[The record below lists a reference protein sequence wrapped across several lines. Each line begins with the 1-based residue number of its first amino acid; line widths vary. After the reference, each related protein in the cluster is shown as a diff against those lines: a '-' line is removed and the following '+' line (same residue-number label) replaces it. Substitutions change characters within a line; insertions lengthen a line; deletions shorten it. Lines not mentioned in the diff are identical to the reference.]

1 MTYTAKIEQTYAYP
15 KRMRYMPATDTF
27 VEKDYDSLSYLR
39 GFRQPQ
45 GWLKESGTP
54 PCEHLDVIVMTEREH
69 SLGDEVRVRVI
80 GVFCRND
87 GDHKLVA
94 VPVERAEQDLSELPE
109 AERADLLRLYPVE
122 YAGEG
127 WYGRE
132 RAEQALREFFA
143 RAKRR
148 IFITVQHAESQH
160 HVNGMIGA
168 WGDWEL
174 TERGRRQAREIGK
187 WLLWEGCD
195 RGFHMYSSDLKRAS
209 QTAREMGS
217 VLGLEPVET
226 QALREVNAG
235 AGNGRPRRWYA
246 ENCAP
251 RPARYDPDYKPF
263 PDAES
268 DRMLWERLSAFCR
281 ELLAGGE
288 ERVLVVSHGTAL
300 SLLLPMLMGCGFED
314 LARARIN
321 GVAGAVSKIVIE
333 PDGRAVV
340 HYLNQRVC

>member
-15 KRMRYMPATDTF
+15 KRMRYMPATDSF

-94 VPVERAEQDLSELPE
+94 VPVERAEQDLSELSE
-109 AERADLLRLYPVE
+109 AERADLLRLYPAE

-132 RAEQALREFFA
+132 RAEQAVREFFA

-174 TERGRRQAREIGK
+174 TERGIRQARDIGK

-246 ENCAP
+246 ENSAP

-268 DRMLWERLSAFCR
+268 DRMLWERLSAFYR

-314 LARARIN
+314 LARAHIN

>member
-27 VEKDYDSLSYLR
+27 VEKDCDSLSYLR
-39 GFRQPQ
+39 GVRQPS

-54 PCEHLDVIVMTEREH
+54 PCEHLDVIVMTEHEH
-69 SLGDEVRVRVI
+69 SLGDEVRVRII

-94 VPVERAEQDLSELPE
+94 VPM
-109 AERADLLRLYPVE
+109 
-122 YAGEG
+122 
-127 WYGRE
+127 E
-132 RAEQALREFFA
+132 RAEQAVREFFA
-143 RAKRR
+143 RQKRR

-160 HVNGMIGA
+160 HINSMIGA

-174 TERGRRQAREIGK
+174 TEHGIRQARAIGR

-195 RGFHMYSSDLKRAS
+195 RGFQMYSSDLKRAS
-209 QTAREMGS
+209 RTAREMGS

-235 AGNGRPRRWYA
+235 AGNGKPRRWYA
-246 ENCAP
+246 ENRAP
-251 RPARYDPDYKPF
+251 RPKRYDPDYKPF

-268 DRMLWERLSAFCR
+268 DRMLWERLSAFYR
-281 ELLAGGE
+281 ELLAGGG
-288 ERVLVVSHGTAL
+288 ERVLIVSHGTAL
-300 SLLLPMLMGCGFED
+300 SLLLPMLMGCRFED
-314 LARARIN
+314 LARAHIN
-321 GVAGAVSKIVIE
+321 GVAGAVSKVVIE
-333 PDGRAVV
+333 PDGKAVV

>member
-45 GWLKESGTP
+45 GWIKESGTP
-54 PCEHLDVIVMTEREH
+54 PCEHLDVIVMTERGH
-69 SLGDEVRVRVI
+69 SLGDEVRVRVV

-94 VPVERAEQDLSELPE
+94 VPAERAEQDLSELPE
-109 AERADLLRLYPVE
+109 AERADLLRLYPAE

-132 RAEQALREFFA
+132 RAEQAVREFFE
-143 RAKRR
+143 RPKRR

-160 HVNGMIGA
+160 HVNGMVGA

-187 WLLWEGCD
+187 RLLWEGCD

-235 AGNGRPRRWYA
+235 AGNGAPRRWYA
-246 ENCAP
+246 ENSVP

-300 SLLLPMLMGCGFED
+300 SLLLPMFMGCGFED